1 LVRLYTGVPDK
12 RTASLYIEVKYFI
25 SCKIFNMGYDFSIFW
40 QLGRGILDGQ
50 SPYSLVEPHYPPA
63 AILLFTLFAIL
74 PYLPSFAVWTGINFI
89 LYLNCLK
96 RLKVNRWGYTWFL
109 FVPTVFNFISG
120 QLDIFYFW
128 VALFLTQG
136 GWKAALAGALLTTKP
151 QIAFIALPWF
161 LARWLLKDR
170 RLLLRWTGLTL
181 ALHLLP
187 LLYNLD
193 IYAQW
198 AGVVNGEVDWRI
210 YLTPGVFTLSNYNV
224 TWPVMAG
231 LAAAISIWGLFQDH
245 LTGWI
250 SQTLALP
257 IGQWYDETL
266 LVGSAPWWLAVPASW
281 AAFGLSAIVQNAVP
295 MAAIPVI
302 LLGWR
307 FFANKFPKRA
317 QFNHRDTEST
327 EKSY

>member
-1 LVRLYTGVPDK
+1 
-12 RTASLYIEVKYFI
+12 
-25 SCKIFNMGYDFSIFW
+25 MGYDFSIFW

-50 SPYSLVEPHYPPA
+50 NPYSLVEPHYPPA
-63 AILLFTLFAIL
+63 AILMFTIFAIL
-74 PYLPSFAVWTGINFI
+74 PYLPSFAVWTGVNFV

-96 RLKVNRWGYTWFL
+96 RLQLGRWGFAWLL

-128 VALFLTQG
+128 LALFLQKG

-161 LARWLLKDR
+161 LVRWLLKDR
-170 RLLLRWTGLTL
+170 RTLLRWAGLTL

-187 LLYNLD
+187 LLYRTD

-198 AGVVNGEVDWRI
+198 AGIINGEVDWRI
-210 YLTPGVFTLSNYNV
+210 YLTPGVFTLSNFNV
-224 TWPVMAG
+224 PSPLMAA
-231 LAAAISIWGLFQDH
+231 LAAAIAIWGLFQER

-250 SQTLALP
+250 SFTLALP

-266 LVGSAPWWLAVPASW
+266 LVGSAPWWLAVPVSW
-281 AAFGLSAIVQNAVP
+281 AAFGLSAVVHNAVP
-295 MAAIPVI
+295 MALIPVI
-302 LLGWR
+302 LLGWNLYR
-307 FFANKFPKRA
+307 NRA
-317 QFNHRDTEST
+317 TKMNRINHGGTEDTEKTDLYSP
-327 EKSY
+327 